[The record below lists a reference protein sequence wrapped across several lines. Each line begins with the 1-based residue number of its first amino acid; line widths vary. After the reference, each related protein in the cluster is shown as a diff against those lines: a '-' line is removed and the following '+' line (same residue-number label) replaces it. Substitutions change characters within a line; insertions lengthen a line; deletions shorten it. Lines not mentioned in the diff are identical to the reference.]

1 MFGKKSIPNSPYLSI
16 GGLIPPTT
24 SQYGALAQYS
34 SVGWL
39 HAVVF
44 RIALGCSEVEWTL
57 FDSSNPEKPK
67 QIYKH
72 PILTLLKQVNPFQTS
87 NEFIALDTIYNELV
101 GESYW
106 ILNNN
111 GLGEPAEIILPYPQK
126 MSVVPAANFPYVKG
140 YVYGTGPNAVP
151 FDVEEVIHFKYP
163 NPLNQYHGLAPAQ
176 AIGINLDA
184 EQNADKWVNQFFYN
198 SARPD
203 GVIQFDYN
211 LSDEQFDKLKK
222 QWSEK
227 YKGVSKAHQVA
238 LLEGGGKYLQIQN
251 TIKDMDFPNLK
262 QKNRDVI
269 LGVWG
274 MPQSVMGISE
284 NVNKCLSENH
294 RIFTENG
301 LRYFS
306 ELTKEDK
313 VLTFNPETK
322 VQEFQKLTNIYSYD
336 YNDDLIIFHNTR
348 IHAEVTPNH
357 RLYIAGSNNNEFG
370 EWKFRQASEL
380 EDTAIS
386 HWLMSTGKPIERKS
400 SSTINIPKVEY
411 VRTGKKGYEPPA
423 EGYNVDAIKLAS
435 FCGLIGSEGWLTTGT
450 GKGIAFGCSL
460 GTRALNSFEQIIGQ
474 LPFGEWSHYD
484 KPNSSRNGMRVY
496 QLANKSLWTW
506 LLANTGTGAKNKH
519 VPEFVLKGSPQVMQS
534 FLDTYIEGDGHICNK
549 NNTILIRSMSPKM
562 IDELLQLAIML
573 GYQASI
579 SGKTA
584 VIISE
589 SGRSY
594 FRNQRSIHREHYQGK
609 VWCVEIPNG
618 IFFTECNG
626 KVHATGNSNAEA
638 GDYQYR
644 RDIIKPRLTWK
655 KAKLQ
660 EQLIP
665 KFRNSQNI
673 TLDFKEVVHQTAEEK
688 ITSAESGMRAG
699 YLTINEA
706 RTMQGYDPLPNGD
719 MLLVPLNLIPTPV
732 SGKLTSQSVTSNE
745 PKSKGLSDDQKRLH
759 WENYAKSTE
768 RQEEMFNNVFESVFN
783 DQKDYVIGE
792 LERTGHLP
800 VQLDDEKTA
809 LKFQPAIQ
817 LVYESG
823 FEDAV

>member
-1 MFGKKSIPNSPYLSI
+1 MNQAGLLSA
-16 GGLIPPTT
+16 
-24 SQYGALAQYS
+24 YGQI
-34 SVGWL
+34 GWL

-87 NEFIALDTIYNELV
+87 NEFIALDTIYNELI

-140 YVYGTGPNAVP
+140 YVYGVGVEAVP
-151 FDVEEVIHFKYP
+151 FDVNEVIHFKYP

-184 EQNADKWVNQFFYN
+184 EQNADKWGNQFFYN

-274 MPQSVMGISE
+274 MHPASLGLTE
-284 NVNKCLSENH
+284 NVNKAN
-294 RIFTENG
+294 
-301 LRYFS
+301 
-306 ELTKEDK
+306 
-313 VLTFNPETK
+313 
-322 VQEFQKLTNIYSYD
+322 
-336 YNDDLIIFHNTR
+336 
-348 IHAEVTPNH
+348 AES
-357 RLYIAGSNNNEFG
+357 A
-370 EWKFRQASEL
+370 
-380 EDTAIS
+380 
-386 HWLMSTGKPIERKS
+386 
-400 SSTINIPKVEY
+400 EY
-411 VRTGKKGYEPPA
+411 
-423 EGYNVDAIKLAS
+423 
-435 FCGLIGSEGWLTTGT
+435 
-450 GKGIAFGCSL
+450 
-460 GTRALNSFEQIIGQ
+460 Q
-474 LPFGEWSHYD
+474 H
-484 KPNSSRNGMRVY
+484 
-496 QLANKSLWTW
+496 
-506 LLANTGTGAKNKH
+506 AKN
-519 VPEFVLKGSPQVMQS
+519 
-534 FLDTYIEGDGHICNK
+534 
-549 NNTILIRSMSPKM
+549 
-562 IDELLQLAIML
+562 
-573 GYQASI
+573 
-579 SGKTA
+579 
-584 VIISE
+584 
-589 SGRSY
+589 
-594 FRNQRSIHREHYQGK
+594 
-609 VWCVEIPNG
+609 
-618 IFFTECNG
+618 
-626 KVHATGNSNAEA
+626 
-638 GDYQYR
+638 
-644 RDIIKPRLTWK
+644 IIKPRLDWK
-655 KAKLQ
+655 KAKMQ
-660 EQLIP
+660 EQLVP
-665 KFRNSQNI
+665 RFRNSDNL
-673 TLDFKEVVHQTAEEK
+673 TLGFKEVVKETTEQK
-688 ITSAESGMRAG
+688 IMAAESGMRAG

-719 MLLVPLNLIPTPV
+719 MLLVPLNLIPTPT
-732 SGKLTSQSVTSNE
+732 SGKVTQGGAVEARMAHNHEAVGSN
-745 PKSKGLSDDQKRLH
+745 PAPATKSLSDDQKRLH
-759 WENYAKSTE
+759 WEAYAKSTE
-768 RQEEMFNNVFESVFN
+768 RQEEMFNRVFESVFN

-809 LKFQPAIQ
+809 KKFQPAIE
-817 LVYESG
+817 LVYQSG
-823 FEDAV
+823 FEGAV